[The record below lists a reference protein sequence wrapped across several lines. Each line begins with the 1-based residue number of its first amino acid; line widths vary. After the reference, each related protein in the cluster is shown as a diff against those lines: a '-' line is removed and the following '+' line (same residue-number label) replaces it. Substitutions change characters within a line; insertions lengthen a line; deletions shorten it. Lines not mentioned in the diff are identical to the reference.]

1 MAEKMSEVIPRWE
14 WRSFGQRFGDAERL
28 LARFT
33 PSDVQESDEIYL
45 ISDADSN
52 VKIRDSLMD
61 VKVRRDLNADGVE
74 QWTPVL
80 KAAFPLSPEDIAVVF
95 RALDVPPA
103 DDLQSGCSL
112 NELLQHLSRPGSKV
126 RVVKVHKR
134 RIKYSVDNCMAEL
147 SDVVANGM
155 KTRTL
160 AVESTDPVLVMQAV
174 TALGMRDYLNTS
186 YPRGLSALLDGEA
199 ERYAAVDVG
208 TNSVKFHIGTRG
220 SDGIWRTVI
229 DRAEVTRLG
238 EGLPET
244 GMVSDAA
251 LERTAVAIAG
261 MTEEARR
268 YGVRAMA
275 AVGTAGLRIASNA
288 AEVIAAIKARSG
300 VRIEVISGEEES
312 RLAFLATTAGLGLKT
327 GSMVVFDTGGGS
339 SQFTFARGSVVDERF
354 SVEVGA
360 VQYTERFGLDG
371 VVDDGVVNEALK
383 AIAADLSCLAGRQ
396 VPDTLVGMGGA
407 VTNMTAVKHG
417 LKSYDATIVH
427 GTILDR
433 TEIEGQIRLYRSLDA
448 KRRRAITGIQPKRAE
463 VILAGACI
471 VRTIMEMLGKNSLT
485 VSDRGLRHGLLA
497 ERFEAGEQQKPSGT
511 IPSGKTKKNTSRSR
525 EEKKAMVTADVETKP
540 NSPAPTFSNE
550 DVTKILELIKGS
562 KSVELKLTV
571 PDESHRAAIKG
582 LGFDPVETQ
591 PRQAYFFDT
600 PDLALIKAGV
610 VVRARR
616 IQGGDGDTVIK
627 LRPIDPSMID
637 RELRRSDSFKIELD
651 AMPGGYVCSAS
662 YKGAC
667 TAQEVLDVAAGTAS
681 IASLFSREQRA
692 FYKKHA
698 PADIKLDSLSV
709 LGPTF
714 LLKARHQPKDFDRR
728 ITVELWLYPDG
739 SRIFEIST
747 KCTPKEAFQAA
758 AEFKAHLVKCGIE
771 LTAAQSTKT
780 KSALEFFGAELRK
793 GK

>member
-1 MAEKMSEVIPRWE
+1 
-14 WRSFGQRFGDAERL
+14 
-28 LARFT
+28 
-33 PSDVQESDEIYL
+33 
-45 ISDADSN
+45 
-52 VKIRDSLMD
+52 
-61 VKVRRDLNADGVE
+61 
-74 QWTPVL
+74 
-80 KAAFPLSPEDIAVVF
+80 
-95 RALDVPPA
+95 
-103 DDLQSGCSL
+103 
-112 NELLQHLSRPGSKV
+112 
-126 RVVKVHKR
+126 
-134 RIKYSVDNCMAEL
+134 
-147 SDVVANGM
+147 
-155 KTRTL
+155 
-160 AVESTDPVLVMQAV
+160 
-174 TALGMRDYLNTS
+174 
-186 YPRGLSALLDGEA
+186 
-199 ERYAAVDVG
+199 
-208 TNSVKFHIGTRG
+208 
-220 SDGIWRTVI
+220 
-229 DRAEVTRLG
+229 
-238 EGLPET
+238 
-244 GMVSDAA
+244 
-251 LERTAVAIAG
+251 

-268 YGVRAMA
+268 YGVRAMV

-300 VRIEVISGEEES
+300 VTIEVISGEEES

-354 SVEVGA
+354 SVDVGA

-427 GTILDR
+427 GTVLDR
-433 TEIEGQIRLYRSLDA
+433 NEIDGQIRLYRSLDA
-448 KRRRAITGIQPKRAE
+448 KGRRAIAGIQPKRAE

-497 ERFEAGEQQKPSGT
+497 ERFEGGEQQEDSGT
-511 IPSGKTKKNTSRSR
+511 ILSGKTKKNTSRSR
-525 EEKKAMVTADVETKP
+525 EEKKAMVSADVKTKP
-540 NSPAPTFSNE
+540 NSPAPTFSSE

-600 PDLALIKAGV
+600 PDLALSKAGV

-681 IASLFSREQRA
+681 ISSLFSREQRA
-692 FYKKHA
+692 FFKKHA
-698 PADIKLDSLSV
+698 PAEIKLDSLSV

-771 LTAAQSTKT
+771 LTGAQSTKT
-780 KSALEFFGAELRK
+780 KSALEFFSAELRK